1 MSGCTDYFA
10 EDEPEAFAIGRDIA
24 ETLPSHNSCT
34 SESEPP
40 LYDANEIPGLISPE
54 NNIDIYQVTK
64 YNINCEVLI
73 SN

>member
-24 ETLPSHNSCT
+24 ETLSSHNSCT
-34 SESEPP
+34 SESEHP
-40 LYDANEIPGLISPE
+40 LYNANEIPGLISPE

-64 YNINCEVLI
+64 YNLNCEVLI
-73 SN
+73 NN